1 MPSLRDGAWSDGA
14 QGSKAFGNH
23 NPQTPSGLGR
33 GLDACA
39 DFITILGS
47 PCSSLQQQHEGMLTV
62 TKSPQHLAEPAAC
75 GTNSG
80 KVQGG
85 VSHAQPA
92 ALAHSSCS
100 RVQTLALKGPQETS
114 LSS

>member
-1 MPSLRDGAWSDGA
+1 MVPGLMGLRAAKPLAITTLRHLQGWGMGWMPVLTSSLSW
-14 QGSKAFGNH
+14 
-23 NPQTPSGLGR
+23 
-33 GLDACA
+33 
-39 DFITILGS
+39 GS
-47 PCSSLQQQHEGMLTV
+47 PCFSLQQQHEGMLTV

-92 ALAHSSCS
+92 ALAHSSCP

-114 LSS
+114 LSN